1 VPVVRSALPVRQSSV
16 IPDKLLADL
25 RQHLLLRQVSSGIA
39 LLDAHAHLFG
49 SLDPAQPNAATLVCS
64 VAQWVDM
71 GYREPELIAQ
81 LLARFPERQR
91 GELPVSAYL
100 MLRAAQGLLF
110 LLRDQPDDALHHFDL
125 VLAMES
131 ELTDG
136 ELAAIVHFWNARCHR
151 KKGEYDLAL
160 KQAESGRSA
169 AETLGHER
177 MAAVMRVLESWLMFQ
192 KGHRRE
198 ATRMLSQ
205 AEEELRETDDHITLG
220 NIYSAHGRM
229 IRRQGRYN
237 EALKFFTQAIE
248 HFQKRS
254 SRHRNLAR
262 SLVNIAYVQRLIAA
276 QISRQIDAETERRK
290 KSSKGAERPRPG
302 HWEQYEKIRAEAFA
316 NLDQAEEIYRYHRL
330 PHGIGSACENR
341 GLLYMDSGDLD
352 AAAAQAAQAY
362 DLGRKENDSI
372 LMARARMLQCTIAN
386 AGLEEQIEGNAQW
399 ELAETARNYA
409 RDAVEAARHTQNQR
423 LLARA
428 WVWRGLTACNPAI
441 GDEEDAKYCYDRAA
455 SVLKSPDHDDLGEL
469 LQLLKQKTMPKGS
482 IDPLLRS
489 WSQGITG
496 EKTFQQMTE
505 QFAEIV
511 IPRVWEREGKKVSRV
526 AARLKV
532 SPKKVRRILARAGKL
547 KNEKSG

>member
-1 VPVVRSALPVRQSSV
+1 
-16 IPDKLLADL
+16 
-25 RQHLLLRQVSSGIA
+25 
-39 LLDAHAHLFG
+39 
-49 SLDPAQPNAATLVCS
+49 
-64 VAQWVDM
+64 
-71 GYREPELIAQ
+71 
-81 LLARFPERQR
+81 
-91 GELPVSAYL
+91 
-100 MLRAAQGLLF
+100 
-110 LLRDQPDDALHHFDL
+110 
-125 VLAMES
+125 
-131 ELTDG
+131 
-136 ELAAIVHFWNARCHR
+136 
-151 KKGEYDLAL
+151 
-160 KQAESGRSA
+160 
-169 AETLGHER
+169 

-192 KGHRRE
+192 KGHHRE
-198 ATRMLSQ
+198 ATRILSQ
-205 AEEELRETDDHITLG
+205 AEEVLRETDDHITLG

-229 IRRQGRYN
+229 IRRQGRYS

-248 HFQKRS
+248 HFQTRS

-290 KSSKGAERPRPG
+290 KSSKDAAPSSPRPG
-302 HWEQYEKIRAEAFA
+302 NWEQYEKIRAEAFA

-330 PHGIGSACENR
+330 HHGIGSACENR

-362 DLGRKENDSI
+362 ELGREENDSI

-441 GDEEDAKYCYDRAA
+441 DDQEDAKHCYDRAT
-455 SVLKSPDHDDLGEL
+455 SVLKSPDHDDLWEL
-469 LQLLKQKTMPKGS
+469 LQLLKQRTMPQGS

-532 SPKKVRRILARAGKL
+532 SPKKVRRILAHAGKL
-547 KNEKSG
+547 KNEKSD

>member
-1 VPVVRSALPVRQSSV
+1 VKPASLAKQSAV

-25 RQHLLLRQVSSGIA
+25 RRHLVLRQVSSGIA
-39 LLDAHAHLFG
+39 LLDAHAHLLASLG
-49 SLDPAQPNAATLVCS
+49 SAQPNAAAMVCS
-64 VAQWVDM
+64 VAQWVDI
-71 GYREPELIAQ
+71 GYREPELIEQ
-81 LLARFPERQR
+81 LLARFPESQR
-91 GELPVSAYL
+91 GDLPVSAYL

-110 LLRDQPDDALHHFDL
+110 LLRDQPDDALRHFDL
-125 VLAMES
+125 VLAMEN
-131 ELTDG
+131 ELPEG
-136 ELAAIVHFWNARCHR
+136 ELVAIVHFWNARCHR
-151 KKGEYDLAL
+151 KKGEYDQAL

-169 AETLGHER
+169 AEGLGHER

-192 KGHRRE
+192 KGHHRE
-198 ATRMLSQ
+198 ATRVLSQ
-205 AEEELRETDDHITLG
+205 AEEVLRETDDHITLG

-229 IRRQGRYN
+229 IRRQGRYS

-248 HFQKRS
+248 HFQTRS

-290 KSSKGAERPRPG
+290 KSGKGSVPSGPRPG

-330 PHGIGSACENR
+330 HHGIGSACENR

-352 AAAAQAAQAY
+352 AAAAQAERAY
-362 DLGRKENDSI
+362 ELGREENDSI

-399 ELAETARNYA
+399 ELAETARNYS
-409 RDAVEAARHTQNQR
+409 RDAVESARRTQNQR

-441 GDEEDAKYCYDRAA
+441 DDQEDAKHCYDRAA
-455 SVLKSPDHDDLGEL
+455 SVMKSPDHDDLWEL
-469 LQLLKQKTMPKGS
+469 LQLLKHKTIPQGS

-547 KNEKSG
+547 KNEKSD

>member
-1 VPVVRSALPVRQSSV
+1 VKPASLAKQSAV

-25 RQHLLLRQVSSGIA
+25 RQHLVLRQVSSGIA
-39 LLDAHAHLFG
+39 LLEAHAHLFA
-49 SLDPAQPNAATLVCS
+49 SLDPAQPNAAAMVCS
-64 VAQWVDM
+64 VAQWVDI
-71 GYREPELIAQ
+71 GYREPELIEQ
-81 LLARFPERQR
+81 LLARFPESQR
-91 GELPVSAYL
+91 GELPVSGYL

-110 LLRDQPDDALHHFDL
+110 LLRDQPDDALRHFDL

-131 ELTDG
+131 ELPEG

-151 KKGEYDLAL
+151 KKGEYDQAL

-169 AETLGHER
+169 AEALGHER

-192 KGHRRE
+192 KGHHRE
-198 ATRMLSQ
+198 ATRILSQ
-205 AEEELRETDDHITLG
+205 AEEVLRETDDHITLG

-229 IRRQGRYN
+229 IRRQGRYS

-290 KSSKGAERPRPG
+290 KSSKGAAPSGPRPG

-330 PHGIGSACENR
+330 HHGIGSACENR

-352 AAAAQAAQAY
+352 AAAAQAARAY
-362 DLGRKENDSI
+362 ELGREENDSI

-409 RDAVEAARHTQNQR
+409 RDAVESARRTQNQR

-441 GDEEDAKYCYDRAA
+441 DDQEDAKHCYDRAA
-455 SVLKSPDHDDLGEL
+455 SVLKSPDHDDLWEL
-469 LQLLKQKTMPKGS
+469 LQLLKHKTIPQGS

-547 KNEKSG
+547 KNEKSD